1 MNNSL
6 TEVHTELV
14 SEWSEKNLTL
24 TPDDIT
30 FGSNKKV
37 WWKGA
42 CGHEWQTTHTVELT
56 YAGQNISVTE
66 TSTSF
71 YNERRKVQVS
81 LAKAIEKDKTFGI
94 GDNGEIKNISFGL
107 YAAEDIVSA
116 SGTVIPADGLIEI
129 VSVNENGTAV
139 MKSDLPFGKYYVK
152 EIATDEHYV
161 LSDTKYPVVFEYA
174 GQDTATVEIKV
185 NDGKEIKNE
194 LIYGSVSGKKIDEKH
209 FMDEA
214 MPKHISLASYGMQE
228 KRDLHYLLLNG
239 RRIEKR

>member
-1 MNNSL
+1 M
-6 TEVHTELV
+6 
-14 SEWSEKNLTL
+14 
-24 TPDDIT
+24 
-30 FGSNKKV
+30 
-37 WWKGA
+37 
-42 CGHEWQTTHTVELT
+42 Q
-56 YAGQNISVTE
+56 
-66 TSTSF
+66 
-71 YNERRKVQVS
+71 
-81 LAKAIEKDKTFGI
+81 KAIEKDKTFGI

-194 LIYGSVSGKKIDEKH
+194 LIYGSVSGKKIDENGEALEGAVIGIFKAEETE
-209 FMDEA
+209 FTKDTALMTTTSAKDGSFFFAKSSLWQMDC
-214 MPKHISLASYGMQE
+214 
-228 KRDLHYLLLNG
+228 KRNRAAKG
-239 RRIEKR
+239 ICS